1 MRHNCHVLPVVC
13 VILYSLVSV
22 VCWEG
27 DSLSRPSRIGMRFRL
42 IHTVVGVTSGCGCP
56 LLWLSFWLLW
66 SGFKVGCNQSDSS
79 PMPRGCPGDTP
90 TGTMP
95 SSIGARHQTCDAE
108 TEVITAEQ
116 GMDSNS
122 FALRVWIVCRHA
134 FASSMCLIL

>member
-56 LLWLSFWLLW
+56 LLWLFFGFCGVGLRWAVINLTPPPCRVDAQETLQPAPCLPLSAPDTRRATPKQRSSRQSKVWTQIPLHYAFGLCADMHLHLL
-66 SGFKVGCNQSDSS
+66 C
-79 PMPRGCPGDTP
+79 
-90 TGTMP
+90 
-95 SSIGARHQTCDAE
+95 A
-108 TEVITAEQ
+108 
-116 GMDSNS
+116 
-122 FALRVWIVCRHA
+122 
-134 FASSMCLIL
+134 